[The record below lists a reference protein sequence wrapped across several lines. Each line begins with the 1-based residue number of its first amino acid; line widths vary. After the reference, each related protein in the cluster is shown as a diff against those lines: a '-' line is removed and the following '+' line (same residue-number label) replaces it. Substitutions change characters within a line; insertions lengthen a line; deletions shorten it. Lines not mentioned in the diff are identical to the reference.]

1 MNRILI
7 LFAHPALEKSRVQR
21 RLLKAA
27 EAIEEVTIH
36 DLYETYPD
44 FMIDVSAEQSLLL
57 EHDIILLQ
65 HPFYWYSCPSLLKEW
80 QDLVL
85 EYGFAYGREGDAL
98 SGKVLGNI
106 ISSGGSRR
114 SYASD
119 GKNNYTMKQLLQPF
133 DQTARLCGMSYLPP
147 FAVHRTHDMHES
159 VINEHAEHYRQVLWR
174 LQREL
179 PSQEENTSLEYL
191 NDWAA
196 T

>member
-27 EAIEEVTIH
+27 EAIEDITIH

-44 FMIDVSAEQSLLL
+44 FMIDVPAEQSLLL
-57 EHDIILLQ
+57 EHDLILFQ
-65 HPFYWYSCPSLLKEW
+65 HPLYWYSCPSLLKEW

-98 SGKVLGNI
+98 KGKTLGSI
-106 ISSGGSRR
+106 ISSGGSRM
-114 SYASD
+114 SYSNE
-119 GKNNYTMKQLLQPF
+119 GRNHYSMKQLLQPF
-133 DQTARLCGMSYLPP
+133 DQTARLCGMDYLPP

-159 VINEHAEHYRQVLWR
+159 VIDEHSEHYRQILWR
-174 LQREL
+174 LQRGL
-179 PSQEENTSLEYL
+179 PSKEETNSLEYL

-196 T
+196 E